1 LDSSVGINSEY
12 SPGLEM
18 AWFSQVK
25 DLIEF
30 APNGMPTRMVE
41 NNKSL
46 SVADSTSDA
55 TLSKACHC
63 FPSSGKENDKC
74 RQLFVIKWV

>member
-1 LDSSVGINSEY
+1 
-12 SPGLEM
+12 M
-18 AWFSQVK
+18 AWFPKDK

-46 SVADSTSDA
+46 SVADSTCDV
-55 TLSKACHC
+55 TLSEACHY
-63 FPSSGKENDKC
+63 FLPSGKENDSVVNA
-74 RQLFVIKWV
+74 L

>member
-1 LDSSVGINSEY
+1 
-12 SPGLEM
+12 M

-30 APNGMPTRMVE
+30 APNGTPTRME

-46 SVADSTSDA
+46 SVADGTSDG
-55 TLSKACHC
+55 TLSEACHY
-63 FPSSGKENDKC
+63 FLPSGKENDSVVNA
-74 RQLFVIKWV
+74 L